1 MKNKTFCVL
10 LAVMLALF
18 AALSIGGCGSSS
30 SLTQDSGGENETGIT
45 DSDSLDMTNALDSD
59 DVMNAIGER
68 LMDNP
73 LILLGLAE
81 ARIYDLEISG
91 DGQIWATDISFY
103 DDEEE
108 EVPETADV
116 PMLYDKDE
124 FWRHYESGDIIILEE
139 ADIDFINTIRA
150 DIGQNSEDASITGEA
165 GSLEVYALAKR
176 SILEGQVNIY
186 SYAVPRMDRTTAPST
201 GEGEPLKEEDS
212 TENYDGNEEITEPV
226 NSTPATTYS
235 NVDFVVDKW
244 VDFFSWMAAV
254 SLFTKPAEYVVNAA
268 EVQNLAD
275 ISDTQKQIFD
285 FSYNDLDA
293 DGIIF
298 SGKDSSAMKFK
309 RARMNKLE
317 FDISSAHSFKDK
329 KDYYF
334 VRAKASTTP
343 KNFNDTVVMPW
354 GADSYK
360 FNYVYGYTN
369 SLRFAA
375 ELDDAPQTAKESTA
389 LSLAAEIPS
398 AEILADGSDTTESLT
413 YTVEGP
419 VGVLKYLAE
428 RIAQDGIVYSDS
440 NTWNPEGYILVNQSG
455 GGSVGFDA
463 DVKRP
468 VRGSVIRSSNEPPSW
483 YYEAVANEASKN
495 PLEYTASWVW
505 VVSDDFWR
513 VHPTMKMNVELEVI
527 DGATSGQSYYNSKTY
542 SQAGTSFGNTNNAS
556 FVLTQPPHT
565 VIQADNV
572 PFTTTG
578 SIYLILTNFML
589 KLIDEAT
596 NSHIVIRDEAGTE
609 TIRIFA
615 EDDWTITAREVGG
628 AGDNWLKVSPESG
641 SATGPE
647 GTEVRLEYTA
657 NPLADKN
664 QARLAMVEVHSGN
677 DNVKLCVSQANQ
689 FYEKYSPNIQ

>member
-18 AALSIGGCGSSS
+18 AVISIGGCGSSS
-30 SLTQDSGGENETGIT
+30 SLTQDSGWENKT
-45 DSDSLDMTNALDSD
+45 DSGSLDMTNALASD
-59 DVMNAIGER
+59 DVVNAIRER
-68 LMDNP
+68 LEDTP
-73 LILLGLAE
+73 LILAGLAE
-81 ARIYDLEISG
+81 ARVYDLEISG

-103 DDEEE
+103 DEEEE

-139 ADIDFINTIRA
+139 ADIDFINKIRA
-150 DIGQNSEDASITGEA
+150 DVGQNSEDASITGEA
-165 GSLEVYALAKR
+165 GSLEVYSLAKR
-176 SILEGQVNIY
+176 SLQEKVNVY
-186 SYAVPRMDRTTAPST
+186 SYAVPRMDST
-201 GEGEPLKEEDS
+201 KAQIGGEGEPLKEEDS
-212 TENYDGNEEITEPV
+212 TDTYDGDEEIPEPD
-226 NSTPATTYS
+226 NSTPAKTYS

-244 VDFFSWMAAV
+244 VDFFSWMAAIGI
-254 SLFTKPAEYVVNAA
+254 FTEPAEYAVNAA
-268 EVQNLAD
+268 EVQNLTG
-275 ISDTQKQIFD
+275 ISDTQKQTFD

-309 RARMNKLE
+309 RARTNKLE

-343 KNFNDTVVMPW
+343 KNFTDTVVMPW
-354 GADSYK
+354 GDDSYK

-369 SLRFAA
+369 HLRFAA
-375 ELDDAPQTAKESTA
+375 ELEDATQTGEESTA
-389 LSLAAEIPS
+389 LSLEAESPA
-398 AEILADGSDTTESLT
+398 AEILADGSNIPEGLT
-413 YTVEGP
+413 YTLEGP
-419 VGVLKYLAE
+419 VGVRELQAE

-440 NTWNPEGYILVNQSG
+440 HTWKPEGYILVNNSG
-455 GGSVGFDA
+455 GRSAEFYA

-483 YYEAVANEASKN
+483 YYEAAANEASKN

-505 VVSDDFWR
+505 ALSDDFWR
-513 VHPTMKMNVELEVI
+513 VHPTMKMNVQFEVV
-527 DGATSGQSYYNSKTY
+527 DGATSGQSYYDSKSY
-542 SQAGTSFGNTNNAS
+542 PQSGTSFGSTNNAS

-565 VIQADNV
+565 VIQANNV
-572 PFTTTG
+572 PFTKG
-578 SIYLILTNFML
+578 AAYLVIANFIL
-589 KLIDEAT
+589 KLNNEAT

-615 EDDWTITAREVGG
+615 EDDWTITARDVDSSR
-628 AGDNWLKVSPESG
+628 DNWLKVSPESG

-647 GTEVRLEYTA
+647 GTEVRLEYSA
-657 NPLADKN
+657 NPFANKN
-664 QARLAMVEVHSGN
+664 EARLALVDVHSGN
-677 DNVKLCVSQANQ
+677 DTVRLCVSQANQ
-689 FYEKYSPNIQ
+689 FYEKYSPNIP